1 VEPAC
6 ARVPEQHG
14 SSRLENSIMLNLM
27 MDIEKNS
34 ATMLQLIFQFAA
46 SNQFFRLHQRAEFQ
60 SCSQIS

>member
-6 ARVPEQHG
+6 TPVPEQHG

-34 ATMLQLIFQFAA
+34 ATMPQSIFQFAA
-46 SNQFFRLHQRAEFQ
+46 SNQIFRFH
-60 SCSQIS
+60 